1 MTDLTGPHPVHL
13 FKFVS
18 ICLLLSAIMNLT
30 KVSDFKSIA
39 GRSQCQ
45 TQVLPKRLEAV
56 NQLDDRYTHLQ
67 NQVNL
72 HFLHD

>member
-39 GRSQCQ
+39 GRSNNARHKFCPRGWKQ
-45 TQVLPKRLEAV
+45 
-56 NQLDDRYTHLQ
+56 
-67 NQVNL
+67 
-72 HFLHD
+72 